1 MSSDTGSAKSADPH
15 YEAFTAWSGQQGV
28 RINGVQAAQIS
39 DRGSGIVAQ
48 RHIEAGEELVNVPTS
63 TLLTEDSLPANLKSK
78 FENLSIHGLLASF
91 LASDYPQLKQYKEWA
106 ATWPTPNDFREC
118 MPMLWPQSLRTRMH
132 VRDSGKYACSM
143 LPPAIGCGDWA
154 HHSLVMFREAV
165 GPGLLR
171 KQEIK
176 FQKDLETVQQVLP
189 GISLESYRKDCL
201 AMCPFADLFNHAD
214 EGCDVAFDDIDY
226 TVTANRAYEPGE
238 EVFVSYG
245 SHSNDF
251 LLVEYGFVLDSNR
264 WDYVPIHDTLIPDIL
279 NHKSQRQKLDRVGY
293 LGNYTLTSDGVCHRT
308 QVAIRGLILDD
319 KDFRRFVHGQ
329 ENFDERDEAQA
340 NEFIAT
346 KVLQV
351 YNWEAEEALQA
362 LKRVDD
368 IGIQVQ
374 KGIMMKRWVQIRNMI
389 QRAHRNYASLPI

>member
-1 MSSDTGSAKSADPH
+1 MVD
-15 YEAFTAWSGQQGV
+15 
-28 RINGVQAAQIS
+28 
-39 DRGSGIVAQ
+39 
-48 RHIEAGEELVNVPTS
+48 
-63 TLLTEDSLPANLKSK
+63 
-78 FENLSIHGLLASF
+78 
-91 LASDYPQLKQYKEWA
+91 
-106 ATWPTPNDFREC
+106 
-118 MPMLWPQSLRTRMH
+118 
-132 VRDSGKYACSM
+132 
-143 LPPAIGCGDWA
+143 
-154 HHSLVMFREAV
+154 
-165 GPGLLR
+165 
-171 KQEIK
+171 
-176 FQKDLETVQQVLP
+176 
-189 GISLESYRKDCL
+189 
-201 AMCPFADLFNHAD
+201 
-214 EGCDVAFDDIDY
+214 
-226 TVTANRAYEPGE
+226 
-238 EVFVSYG
+238 
-245 SHSNDF
+245 
-251 LLVEYGFVLDSNR
+251 GFVLDSNR

-293 LGNYTLTSDGVCHRT
+293 LGYEILSLQQVVGNLIRISNYTLTSDGVCHRT